1 MVVIMFDIII
11 AITVL
16 VIGLIFLIKG
26 SVVFVEGAAN
36 AALIVGVSEH
46 IIGITLVAFATS
58 LPELATASVASIQN
72 EGILA
77 FGNVIGSNI
86 ANICLVLGFSALLIK
101 IQPSKESMRDVI
113 FMNLVVALLILVIID
128 KKIDRIDS
136 LIFFVAFG
144 GYFIYLYRTIKVG
157 STKKE
162 GSVAKEFVLIII
174 GLIGVVIG
182 AYLLVDGAVRISIF
196 LGLSTAVIG
205 LTIVAVGTSLPELA
219 TSVAAAAKGKI
230 DISLGNVLGS
240 NIINILLVLG
250 VAALFNDID
259 LTVLPAHQLDTLF
272 MTTFPILIF
281 ASVLTFVYAKRK
293 ITRVQ
298 GLFLLGIYVVFIYLI
313 YLFPIPLVD

>member
-1 MVVIMFDIII
+1 MFEVII

-113 FMNLVVALLILVIID
+113 FMNLVVALLVLVIID

-162 GSVAKEFVLIII
+162 GSVAKELVLIII

-259 LTVLPAHQLDTLF
+259 LTVLPPHQLDTLF

>member
-1 MVVIMFDIII
+1 MLDIIL
-11 AITVL
+11 AITAV
-16 VIGLIFLIKG
+16 VIGLVFLIKG
-26 SVVFVEGAAN
+26 SDLFVEGAAN

-72 EGILA
+72 QGILA
-77 FGNVIGSNI
+77 FGNVVGSNI
-86 ANICLVLGFSALLIK
+86 ANICLVLGFSALIVK

-113 FMNLVVALLILVIID
+113 FMNLVVALLVVVIID
-128 KKIDRIDS
+128 KRIDKIDS
-136 LIFFVAFG
+136 LIFFIAFG
-144 GYFIYLYRTIKVG
+144 GYFLYLYRTINVG

-174 GLIGVVIG
+174 GFIGVIIG
-182 AYLLVDGAVRISIF
+182 AYILVEGSVRISYY

-219 TSVAAAAKGKI
+219 TSVTAALKGRI

-259 LTVLPAHQLDTLF
+259 LTVLPPDQLDTLF
-272 MTTFPILIF
+272 KTTFPILIF

-298 GLFLLGIYVVFIYLI
+298 GIFLLGIYVVFIYLLF
-313 YLFPIPLVD
+313 LFPIPLVD

>member
-1 MVVIMFDIII
+1 MLDIII
-11 AITVL
+11 AITAL

-26 SVVFVEGAAN
+26 SDVFVEGAAN

-86 ANICLVLGFSALLIK
+86 ANICLVLGFSALLIR

-113 FMNLVVALLILVIID
+113 FMNLVVVLLVLVIID
-128 KKIDRIDS
+128 KKIDKIDS
-136 LIFFVAFG
+136 IIFFIAFG
-144 GYFIYLYRTIKVG
+144 GYFLYLYRTINVG

-174 GLIGVVIG
+174 GLIGVIIG
-182 AYLLVDGAVRISIF
+182 AYLLVEGAIQISYF

-219 TSVAAAAKGKI
+219 TSVAAASKGKI

-259 LTVLPAHQLDTLF
+259 LTVLPPDQLDTLF
-272 MTTFPILIF
+272 KTTFPILIF
-281 ASVLTFVYAKRK
+281 ASVLTFVYAKRR

-298 GLFLLGIYVVFIYLI
+298 GIFLLGIYVVFIYLLF
-313 YLFPIPLVD
+313 LFPIPLID